1 MPMIPITPKVVN
13 AISMFVIFVHL
24 PVKQMPEGQKNQCNH
39 KPYPQGLQRELV
51 GYEVSDDGNS
61 HYKLAYI
68 IAILGEVVYLL
79 FVHHKDVSK
88 ATGVQLDI
96 GQ

>member
-1 MPMIPITPKVVN
+1 MPIMPITPKVVN
-13 AISMFVIFVHL
+13 AISMSVIIVHL

-51 GYEVSDDGNS
+51 GYEVSDDCNS
-61 HYKLAYI
+61 HHKLTYI

-79 FVHHKDVSK
+79 FVHHKDAIR
-88 ATGVQLDI
+88 ATDVP
-96 GQ
+96 

>member
-1 MPMIPITPKVVN
+1 MMPITPKVVN

-24 PVKQMPEGQKNQCNH
+24 SVKQMPEDQENQSNY

-51 GYEVSDDGNS
+51 GYKISDDCNP
-61 HYKLAYI
+61 HHELAYI

-79 FVHHKDVSK
+79 FVHHEDVRK
-88 ATGVQLDI
+88 ATDVP
-96 GQ
+96 